1 MKLLLIVGTAND
13 IFIYNYAKWL
23 KKSMDVTIDVF
34 EFYPSKQQGYG
45 NEYYDNVTSAKGCV
59 LPISRGKSIVDVIV
73 RGRNLNK
80 FLKDKHYDI
89 IHSHWVVAPIALQ
102 TSLKRHC
109 DKLVLTFWGGEFKN
123 QRILGSKKLYRYFIS
138 HLSKDIDCI
147 INSGSGKQ
155 KILDMLPH
163 YKGLYKS
170 ASFGSAPLESLYEL
184 MNTESKTESKKQL
197 GYPTNKLSVLI
208 GYSGKPLHRHIAI
221 IKAMNLYPGLL
232 NQIHIVAPMTRGA
245 TDNYINLVENEIKR
259 LGFSYTIYNGHFL
272 NDTEMAR
279 IRNATDIVLQLSEWD
294 GFSRS
299 IIECLCAKSVL
310 IYGDWL
316 NYKSHLDAHGF
327 EGIEV
332 SSVETGVKKLVDIL
346 PHLEEYKNM
355 IEKNHEN
362 GRHQAIWSE
371 CIVDWVN
378 AYQDILK

>member
-34 EFYPSKQQGYG
+34 EFYPSKQQEYG

-163 YKGLYKS
+163 YKGLYKGIWGRRNIQRK
-170 ASFGSAPLESLYEL
+170 GS
-184 MNTESKTESKKQL
+184 
-197 GYPTNKLSVLI
+197 I
-208 GYSGKPLHRHIAI
+208 
-221 IKAMNLYPGLL
+221 
-232 NQIHIVAPMTRGA
+232 
-245 TDNYINLVENEIKR
+245 
-259 LGFSYTIYNGHFL
+259 F
-272 NDTEMAR
+272 
-279 IRNATDIVLQLSEWD
+279 
-294 GFSRS
+294 
-299 IIECLCAKSVL
+299 
-310 IYGDWL
+310 
-316 NYKSHLDAHGF
+316 
-327 EGIEV
+327 
-332 SSVETGVKKLVDIL
+332 IL
-346 PHLEEYKNM
+346 
-355 IEKNHEN
+355 
-362 GRHQAIWSE
+362 
-371 CIVDWVN
+371 
-378 AYQDILK
+378 